1 MSPSA
6 RPKILVVD
14 DEPMNVELLEAYL
27 ISDYN
32 IITAYSGSEALNM
45 VLTEKPDLVLLDVM
59 MPDMNGYQVCEKI
72 KQSSETQFIPVVL
85 VTALSGREDRLKG
98 IESHADDFL
107 TKPVDRLELKM
118 RVMSL
123 LRIKSL
129 HDKVIFERDQAQ
141 NYLDVAGVMM
151 LVFDKEQKVT
161 LVNKRATTIL
171 GYEEAEILGRT
182 WFDTFVPESFRS
194 SSEVDYQKVLNA
206 GNDEIVYSE
215 GRVISKN
222 SEEKLISWYSKSLK
236 DENGDHVGVLS
247 SGEDITLRKKVEK
260 SLKQRTTAMESSV
273 DGMAILDEHGWYVYL
288 NAAYA
293 KMHGYENPEE
303 LLGKSWEILY
313 DKSELKKFHEDI
325 MPEYVKNGEW
335 KGEAIG
341 MKKDG
346 SSFFQEISLTSL
358 DKGSIWVVRDTTK
371 RKEAEKQL
379 QQYAKNLR
387 SLNDMKDLFTDIM
400 RHDLL
405 NPAGIAK
412 GFTSVLMQNE
422 ADPNKMHKLKLID
435 DNITRLI
442 DMIESA
448 AQFAKLE
455 DIDNLEFRNMDIR
468 TILCE
473 VASNFKV
480 QLESKNMD
488 MELRLDRPYPAVVN
502 PMVDGVFAN
511 FISNAIK
518 YAPSDSRIVV
528 EVEDLQNEWKVKVID
543 CGDGIPDADKELV
556 FDRFKRLSQ
565 KKKGVKGTGLGLA
578 IVKRIVDLHGGRVG
592 VEDNSAGKG
601 SVFWA
606 TIRKA

>member
-1 MSPSA
+1 MSPPS

-27 ISDYN
+27 ISDYD
-32 IITAYSGSEALNM
+32 IITAYTGSEALGM
-45 VLTEKPDLVLLDVM
+45 VVAEKPDLVLLDVM

-72 KQSSETQFIPVVL
+72 KQSSETQFTPVVL

-129 HDKVIFERDQAQ
+129 HDKVMFERDQAQ

-151 LVFDKEQKVT
+151 LVLDEEQKVT
-161 LVNKRATTIL
+161 LVNKRATEIL
-171 GYEEAEILGRT
+171 GYEEHEIVGRN
-182 WFDTFVPESFRS
+182 WFETFVPESFNLYSRQN
-194 SSEVDYQKVLNA
+194 YQKILGA
-206 GNDEIVYSE
+206 GNGDIVYSE
-215 GRVISKN
+215 GPVISK
-222 SEEKLISWYSKSLK
+222 SGEEKLISWYSKSLK
-236 DENGDHVGVLS
+236 DENDDHVGVLR
-247 SGEDITLRKKVEK
+247 SGEDITLRKKVEE
-260 SLKQRTTAMESSV
+260 SLKQRNTAMESSI
-273 DGMAILDEHGWYVYL
+273 DGMSILDEHGRYVYL
-288 NAAYA
+288 NAAHA
-293 KMHGYENPEE
+293 KMYGYENPEE

-313 DKSELKKFHEDI
+313 GESEIKRFHEDI
-325 MPEYVKNGEW
+325 MPEYAKNGEW

-341 MKKDG
+341 LKKDG
-346 SSFFQEISLTSL
+346 SSFFQEISLTGL
-358 DKGSIWVVRDTTK
+358 DKGSICVVRDTTN

-379 QQYAKNLR
+379 QQYAENLR

-405 NPAGIAK
+405 NPAGVAK
-412 GFTSVLMQNE
+412 GFASVLMQNE

-455 DIDNLEFRNMDIR
+455 DIDNLEFRNMDLR
-468 TILCE
+468 MILYE
-473 VASNFKV
+473 VASTFKV
-480 QLESKNMD
+480 QMEAKSMD
-488 MELRLDRPYPAVVN
+488 LELRLDRTYPAMAN
-502 PMVDGVFAN
+502 PMIDGVFVN

-518 YAPSDSRIVV
+518 YAPSGSSITI
-528 EVEDLQNEWKVKVID
+528 EVEDLPDEWKVKVID

-578 IVKRIVDLHGGRVG
+578 IVRRIVDLHGGRVG
-592 VEDNSAGKG
+592 VEDNPAGKG

-606 TIRKA
+606 AIRKA